1 MWPCVYSLH
10 KSRDNLV
17 DLQVYNIVVGS
28 IFCYPQQS
36 AGVQQAS
43 IVLLPHQPSN
53 SIVAVCGAS
62 LLTWNANTLEAPP
75 KEVALSDAKLGR
87 VILNANAKLC
97 AVIPETFNVIIGAAD
112 TVQVW
117 DIASARLLLQATP
130 DTSQPNSYMLIE
142 AYRDTLVTVSR
153 LNVYIYT
160 YDLAAFSEPSP
171 VIIQHTESTL
181 TTAAA
186 LDDAFLVL
194 GNNHGSVA
202 LHRRASG
209 SLIYVVNTVTPLA
222 VAPSAAS
229 ALIPMAMAQ
238 RCQVIR
244 RLGRYIVCG
253 FEHSYAA
260 IYDMHVEGGAPL
272 VEYRHPTDGSV
283 QTVEIESGIIL
294 LGIMPR
300 QKEAAL
306 AGAAPKRKPEII
318 VWAPKVTGFEFFFE
332 AAGQAGSSFTS
343 LHYSYTRIAQMLSD
357 FAVANP
363 KEDVDEFQT
372 TIERVPMT
380 ISDLVQLKR
389 AAAELDV
396 PFSVIAEL
404 QTALDHYDSSLAKL
418 VRSGK
423 LQRIVRNTRLRREIE
438 KWNAKLAQSLQR
450 VDQEV
455 RKLQRQSGVMLRRG
469 TTIRALKGSFRLNN
483 SDGAAQ
489 QQQQQQQQQQAGG
502 AAAAAAAPTQSPAAP
517 TQQAT
522 AAQAVAAAEGLQ
534 LQLQQQ
540 RESAARRDT
549 ELRAREAQLREQAE
563 MLAQFEAVRKIEE
576 ERVIAEQRA
585 LSQRA
590 ARISAGTG
598 SPAPAS
604 PVLTNLR
611 PGQARTSLNASG
623 AAGGDMRGSPMRQ
636 RVSTTSSSSTAS
648 PTASAT
654 SYSSISATGAAA
666 AAAAASTSG
675 DSVQSTRY
683 HSYEDI
689 PIYDSFGHISNELAQ
704 EMQSRHGS
712 AEVSALLDDDQ
723 VENGAGAGA
732 MTTTDD
738 DEDFG
743 IIVDAQGRLFWKEIC
758 GLRATMLDWDTFFA
772 ALCQRCRDPIDS
784 KVLQNILDN
793 SRTGFVS
800 QYKFNEFLKA
810 FGPLERCLRNVNELL
825 SQTWFHGFLT
835 SKESEML
842 LDPAPKGTFLLRF
855 SKSTTGSFALA
866 FKSRDGSGPQTMSHI
881 VITSALPA
889 GFKIREGNS
898 TYKLFD
904 SLVAIIKHYS
914 FVLKIAFA
922 SRITEQPWFQGDLN
936 SSETEELLL
945 GGAPGTYLVRF
956 SSVRP
961 GALAL
966 SFVLPNRTVRH
977 ARICNTT
984 GAESR
989 FFIENEQHRA
999 TFISVQAL
1007 IEHYVR
1013 SGVLTQPYQ

>member
-1 MWPCVYSLH
+1 
-10 KSRDNLV
+10 LV
-17 DLQVYNIVVGS
+17 DLQVYNIVSGS

-36 AGVQQAS
+36 GGVQQAS

-53 SIVAVCGAS
+53 AIVAVCGGQ
-62 LLTWNANTLEAPP
+62 LLTWQTASLEAPP
-75 KEVALSDAKLGR
+75 KEVALTDAKLGR
-87 VILNANAKLC
+87 VILNATAKLC
-97 AVIPETFNVIIGAAD
+97 SLIPETFAVVIGAAD

-117 DIASARLLLQATP
+117 DIAAARLLLQATP
-130 DTSQPNSYMLIE
+130 DTSQPNSYMLLE

-160 YDLAAFSEPSP
+160 YDLAAFTEPAP
-171 VIIQHTESTL
+171 VIIHHSESTL
-181 TTAAA
+181 TTALA

-194 GNNHGSVA
+194 GNNHGSVE
-202 LHRRASG
+202 LRRRSSG
-209 SLIYVVNTVTPLA
+209 SLIYVINTVTPLA
-222 VAPSAAS
+222 AAPSVAS
-229 ALIPMAMAQ
+229 ALIPIAMAQ

-253 FEHSYAA
+253 FENSYAA

-300 QKEAAL
+300 QKEQAL
-306 AGAAPKRKPEII
+306 AGAPPKRKPEII
-318 VWAPKVTGFEFFFE
+318 VWAPKVTGFEYFFE

-389 AAAELDV
+389 AAADLDV

-455 RKLQRQSGVMLRRG
+455 RKLQRQSGVQLRRG

-483 SDGAAQ
+483 AADGAAPP
-489 QQQQQQQQQQAGG
+489 
-502 AAAAAAAPTQSPAAP
+502 AAAAAAPTPPSKEQAAAA
-517 TQQAT
+517 AT
-522 AAQAVAAAEGLQ
+522 ATTSAAAAAAAVAAAEELQ
-534 LQLQQQ
+534 QQLQQQ
-540 RESAARRDT
+540 RESAARRDS
-549 ELRAREAQLREQAE
+549 ELRLREAQLREQAE

-611 PGQARTSLNASG
+611 PGQSRTSLTASG
-623 AAGGDMRGSPMRQ
+623 AAGDVRGSPMRQ
-636 RVSTTSSSSTAS
+636 RVSV
-648 PTASAT
+648 
-654 SYSSISATGAAA
+654 AA
-666 AAAAASTSG
+666 AAAAASSTSG
-675 DSVQSTRY
+675 DAVQSTRY

-689 PIYDSFGHISNELAQ
+689 PIYDSFGHISSELAQ
-704 EMQSRHGS
+704 EMQSQHGS

-723 VENGAGAGA
+723 VENGSSSSGVVSN
-732 MTTTDD
+732 DD

-758 GLRATMLDWDTFFA
+758 GLRATMLDWDTFFG
-772 ALCQRCRDPIDS
+772 ALSQRCRDPIDS

-842 LDPAPKGTFLLRF
+842 LDPAPRGTFLLRF

-866 FKSRDGSGPQTMSHI
+866 FKARDGSGPQTMSHI
-881 VITSALPA
+881 MITSALPA

-977 ARICNTT
+977 ARICNTV
-984 GAESR
+984 GADGR

-1013 SGVLTQPYQ
+1013 SGVLTLPYQ